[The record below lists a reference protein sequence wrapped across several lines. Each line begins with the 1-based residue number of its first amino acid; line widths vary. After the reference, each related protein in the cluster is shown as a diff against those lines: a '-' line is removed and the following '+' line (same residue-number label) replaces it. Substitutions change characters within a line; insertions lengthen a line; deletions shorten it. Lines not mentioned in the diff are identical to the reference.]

1 VCGIGGIINLE
12 NININLVEGAETIG
26 KTLRHRGPD
35 DEGFLFFN
43 STETVCAYS
52 EDTQK
57 QAIANKFN
65 FSATK
70 HVSQTEQNFTGVFV
84 HRRLAIIDVNESG
97 HQPMCSPD
105 GKVWITYNGEIYNY
119 IELRTELEKLGYTFR
134 TQSDTEVLLNAYLHW
149 GKECLSK
156 LNGMF
161 AFALWDSAKKK
172 IFCARDRSGV
182 KPFYYYFKNGLF
194 CFASELKALRKL
206 SFVETSLNERALH
219 HYLLHDALEY
229 EPEGFL
235 KNIFELFPSHFLELD
250 LEKKEIQIKKY
261 YEIDTENHFQ
271 PFDEKEFIACENE
284 TGELITGAIVKRLRS
299 DVPVGCC
306 LSGGIDSSIISG
318 VMSKHNKN
326 FNAFTAVFPGE
337 SIDES
342 AYAKE
347 VAEFTH
353 ANWHTVNPNE
363 NELLVD
369 FENLVYAL
377 DIPIWSTSTYA
388 QFRVMQL
395 AKQNNCKVVL
405 DGQGGDELFAGYPHY
420 YTTYINE
427 LLRNKQF
434 KLAAS
439 EIKSFGNN
447 FWFSFTKENAK
458 RKLHYNSNKKYLN
471 AAFVKAHTAPD
482 YLQDSFGSL
491 NEHLQ
496 YDFFGGRLKTYLRCE
511 DRCSMWHSV
520 ESRTPF
526 ADDTNLLEKAF
537 KIPAGYKIKNGTS
550 KYILRESMKNYLPNS
565 VYARKDKMGFVT
577 PHNKWLPTLLQ
588 NYPELAQNS
597 LLQGIMNKSF
607 FTRINH
613 LSAKTDHLQIGGTKK
628 EENLAFKT
636 LVFTLWA
643 KKYGF

>member
-1 VCGIGGIINLE
+1 MCGIGGIINLE
-12 NININLVEGAETIG
+12 NKNINLIEGAEIIG

-35 DEGFLFFN
+35 DEGFLFFTN
-43 STETVCAYS
+43 LKTVCAYS

-57 QAIANKFN
+57 QAVSTKFN

-70 HVSQTEQNFTGVFV
+70 HISQIGQNFTGVFV

-97 HQPMCSPD
+97 HQPMCTVN
-105 GKVWITYNGEIYNY
+105 GNVWITYNGEIYNY
-119 IELRTELEKLGYTFR
+119 IELRAELEKLGYTFR

-149 GKECLSK
+149 GNECLSK

-161 AFALWDSAKKK
+161 AFALWDSEKKK

-182 KPFYYYFKNGLF
+182 KPFYYYFKNGIF

-206 SFVETSLNERALH
+206 PFVETSLNERALH

-235 KNIFELFPSHFLELD
+235 KNVFELFPSHFLELD
-250 LEKKEIQIKKY
+250 LEHKEIQVKKY
-261 YEIDTENHFQ
+261 FEIASENHFK
-271 PFDEKEFIACENE
+271 PFDEKEFVACENE
-284 TGELITGAIVKRLRS
+284 TKALVTDAIVKRLRS

-318 VMSKHNKN
+318 VMSEHNKN
-326 FNAFTAVFPGE
+326 FNAFTAVFPCE

-363 NELLVD
+363 NDLLTD
-369 FENLVYAL
+369 FENLIYAL

-447 FWFSFTKENAK
+447 FWLSYTKENTK

-471 AAFVKAHTAPD
+471 ADFVKAHNAPN

-526 ADDTNLLEKAF
+526 ADDTTLIEKSF
-537 KIPAGYKIKNGTS
+537 KISAAYKIKNGTS

-565 VYARKDKMGFVT
+565 VYTRKDKMGFVT
-577 PHNKWLPTLLQ
+577 PHNKWLHTLLQ
-588 NYPELAQNS
+588 NYPETVQNS
-597 LLQGIMNKSF
+597 LLKDFMSKQF
-607 FTRINH
+607 FTRINQ
-613 LSAKTDHLQIGGTKK
+613 LSAKTDHLQISSVKK
-628 EENLAFKT
+628 EENLAFKA
-636 LVFTLWA
+636 LVFTVWA
-643 KKYGF
+643 NKYGF